1 MIIRSEYKR
10 LQQIAAEM
18 IRNAGIFITSEE
30 EDKIAV
36 ADFGLSRIEKEG
48 AQILTYFATDRISA
62 KVIVLLPGQ
71 TLPEH
76 WHPPVGDDPG
86 KEEIIRAVWG
96 DLRFYIQG
104 EGAVQEGVIPEG
116 KETVYTMRNEVI
128 LKPGNQ
134 LILPPET
141 KHWFQAG
148 KSGAVLYSFS
158 TCVRDA
164 LDGFTDPNII
174 RETKIVED

>member
-36 ADFGLSRIEKEG
+36 ADFGLGRIEKEG
-48 AQILTYFATDRISA
+48 AQILTYFSTDRISA

-86 KEEIIRAVWG
+86 KEEKYAQFGAICVFIFRERAQF
-96 DLRFYIQG
+96 R
-104 EGAVQEGVIPEG
+104 
-116 KETVYTMRNEVI
+116 K
-128 LKPGNQ
+128 
-134 LILPPET
+134 
-141 KHWFQAG
+141 
-148 KSGAVLYSFS
+148 VLY
-158 TCVRDA
+158 
-164 LDGFTDPNII
+164 P
-174 RETKIVED
+174 REKKRFIPCEMR